1 MSRCNL
7 LLLSDSDRQP
17 RALTKACIV
26 WRFGDR
32 RKDGKKGGRRE
43 KSEAIFRHGL
53 NSEC

>member
-26 WRFGDR
+26 WRFGIEER
-32 RKDGKKGGRRE
+32 KKGWKEGRKERE
-43 KSEAIFRHGL
+43 K
-53 NSEC
+53 